1 MAQPP
6 PPPTKPSAP
15 PADRVQILH
24 TGAPPVTKGAQ
35 NSFRAKID
43 AQAQFF
49 SVPKHSPYTFYLRA
63 QQLDLWTEVVYVT
76 LPFFR
81 GSFLFRHFLLLLTFG

>member
-63 QQLDLWTEVVYVT
+63 QLLDLWTEVVYVT
-76 LPFFR
+76 LPFFQ
-81 GSFLFRHFLLLLTFG
+81 G